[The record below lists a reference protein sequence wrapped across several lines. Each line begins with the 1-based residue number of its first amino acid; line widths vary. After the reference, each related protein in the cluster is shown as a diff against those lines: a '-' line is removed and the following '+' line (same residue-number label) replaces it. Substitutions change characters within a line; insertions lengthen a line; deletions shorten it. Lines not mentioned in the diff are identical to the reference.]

1 MALLNLLRG
10 FVFILW
16 GMENPEQVLNVYVWE
31 RERKRDDQFCI
42 LKSPPGYAGQEV
54 DRIEVGDTSQE
65 VAVAGEKLENDSGF
79 C

>member
-1 MALLNLLRG
+1 M
-10 FVFILW
+10 
-16 GMENPEQVLNVYVWE
+16 YVRQ

-42 LKSPPGYAGQEV
+42 LKSPLGYVGQEV
-54 DRIEVGDTSQE
+54 DRIEVGVTSQE